1 MPPPRSQG
9 QQAHS
14 GPNLF
19 RRFTNKLRSSSAHER
34 TPRDPTQKKRT
45 PLRMP
50 SMPKGPVPAP
60 PVNDFTSLEQRRAA
74 LRARGLLPPAS
85 SAYRD
90 ANGFMV
96 PLSEQEAE
104 LDRRYAVVVE
114 EKSAEEEAEAESE
127 ARKIRE
133 AWLARNKD
141 AVGPG
146 ESTSSLL
153 DASSDPHNRRDDAAS
168 LASRDGVVRDR
179 SPVRATFVDA
189 PAGAATAAEIAR
201 PLEATVE
208 DFRTAP
214 NSPVDA
220 AAAHAGASRD
230 PPGSPS
236 SHSSVVTE
244 KVSRWL
250 SSSTDMPTPTGPPLP
265 EDTDVDADAGAY
277 AQAPSPASP
286 DGTLHAKPRKEK
298 PPPIVVTTHRASKE
312 HAIATAPAPPPAIIT
327 LAAATTA
334 LSDSEASTSGSSS
347 RPSLEA
353 RGRQA
358 ASGAAQPPR
367 LAHTT
372 SSASR
377 NTGTTTT
384 TTTTTTLP
392 ALSPTRTVSSSGADS
407 TLHTP
412 TTTSCQR
419 DVSISRGSISHSSDQ
434 SHGARRPRRGTGTG
448 AALLAVDAALQVKT
462 GPVLAGAGAGALTQS
477 PIEETDSSEEGEFG
491 AGVPAQSVAAPAH
504 AATATARARPQKTVE
519 QTAQAQAQANRK
531 SFSLFGKKSLDS
543 STSAAR
549 SSSSMSNLRRA
560 FSSGLTSK
568 LQSRPRSSIDT
579 STSAPALAPA
589 TAPKRSK
596 LFDSS
601 HLPASPPPATTTFPA
616 SAGTSLPPS
625 SYLGVAVP
633 RQGRTTGV
641 GPRPRQ
647 AVAPTMHSRGSI
659 LHQAF
664 AIEDDE
670 SRRLSEMAFLT

>member
-34 TPRDPTQKKRT
+34 TPHDPTQKRRI

-50 SMPKGPVPAP
+50 SMPKAPVPAP

-74 LRARGLLPPAS
+74 LRARGLLPPTS

-114 EKSAEEEAEAESE
+114 EKSAEEEKAESE

-141 AVGPG
+141 AVDPS
-146 ESTSSLL
+146 ESTPSLL
-153 DASSDPHNRRDDAAS
+153 DADSHSRRDDAAS
-168 LASRDGVVRDR
+168 LASRDGVVGDR

-189 PAGAATAAEIAR
+189 PVISPVAAAEIAS
-201 PLEATVE
+201 PQEATVE

-214 NSPVDA
+214 NTPADA
-220 AAAHAGASRD
+220 AAAHPGAPRD

-250 SSSTDMPTPTGPPLP
+250 RSSTDTPTDLTRPSPA
-265 EDTDVDADAGAY
+265 EDAVADLDAE
-277 AQAPSPASP
+277 AQAPSTASP
-286 DGTLHAKPRKEK
+286 DGTLRAKPRKEK
-298 PPPIVVTTHRASKE
+298 PPPIVVITHHRASKE
-312 HAIATAPAPPPAIIT
+312 HAPPPPPPAIIT
-327 LAAATTA
+327 VAAAAAA
-334 LSDSEASTSGSSS
+334 LSDSEASTSSSS

-358 ASGAAQPPR
+358 TLGAAAQPPR

-377 NTGTTTT
+377 GTT

-434 SHGARRPRRGTGTG
+434 SHASRRPRRRGTGSG
-448 AALLAVDAALQVKT
+448 SGSGPALLAVDVQPAQVKT
-462 GPVLAGAGAGALTQS
+462 GVLVGAGAGVLTQS

-491 AGVPAQSVAAPAH
+491 EGGPAQSGPAPANV
-504 AATATARARPQKTVE
+504 ARSRPQKAAE
-519 QTAQAQAQANRK
+519 QAAQVQVNRK

-543 STSAAR
+543 ATTGAAR

-560 FSSGLTSK
+560 FSGGLAHK

-579 STSAPALAPA
+579 SASAPAVGR
-589 TAPKRSK
+589 KRSK
-596 LFDSS
+596 PFDPS
-601 HLPASPPPATTTFPA
+601 HLPASPTFP
-616 SAGTSLPPS
+616 TSTSVPPS
-625 SYLGVAVP
+625 AYLGVGAAAVP
-633 RQGRTTGV
+633 LQGRTTGV
-641 GPRPRQ
+641 GLRPRQ